1 MNCICIHWRIHSGS
15 VSIIVFSFH
24 FKVEELY
31 LQFAKKASALNSW
44 MEDAEE
50 DLTDPVR
57 CNSLEEIKSLKEAHA
72 QFQSSLAQAR
82 GDFKQLA
89 ALDRQIK
96 SYNVTSNP

>member
-1 MNCICIHWRIHSGS
+1 MLRTIS
-15 VSIIVFSFH
+15 VAFSLENIIFFVL

-57 CNSLEEIKSLKEAHA
+57 CNSLEEIKSLKDSHA

-82 GDFKQLA
+82 GDFKQLG

>member
-1 MNCICIHWRIHSGS
+1 MAANYLWFGS
-15 VSIIVFSFH
+15 FTIKFSQ
-24 FKVEELY
+24 VEELY

-57 CNSLEEIKSLKEAHA
+57 CNSLEEIKSLKETHT
-72 QFQSSLAQAR
+72 QFQASLAQAR
-82 GDFKQLA
+82 GDFKQLG

-96 SYNVTSNP
+96 SYHVTSNP

>member
-1 MNCICIHWRIHSGS
+1 MKNLP
-15 VSIIVFSFH
+15 VSQ
-24 FKVEELY
+24 VEELY

-57 CNSLEEIKSLKEAHA
+57 CNSLEEIKSLKEAHT
-72 QFQSSLAQAR
+72 QFQTSLAQAR
-82 GDFKQLA
+82 GDFKQLG

-96 SYNVTSNP
+96 SYHVTSNP